1 MTPDP
6 ELHPCPSCRRLRFA
20 DASSQLVV
28 RAFTDAH
35 ERLLLWFPNL
45 SWPTWSDA
53 LRELRP
59 DLLVHGKEVTF
70 DWQALTMLAQQLA
83 ASPQRLPQLPG
94 LPEQYQVT
102 ARPTGENALP
112 PSLSVPAVGDSSAA
126 AKPDIADL
134 SPTHGLPQPLLQPI
148 KRQSSRKRTFRNIIE
163 HHPRG
168 NGKFG
173 FTVRELCTTMHIA
186 AETLTKARKDPG
198 RLSLNSLMALADA
211 MGEPHLDVMM
221 DVLVQTMTKK
231 ARANAQKQRNTGK

>member
-6 ELHPCPSCRRLRFA
+6 ELHPCRGCRRLRFA
-20 DASSQLVV
+20 DASSQLVM

-35 ERLLLWFPNL
+35 ERLSLRFPNL
-45 SWPTWSDA
+45 GWPTWSDA
-53 LRELRP
+53 LRELQP
-59 DLLVHGKEVTF
+59 DILVQGKEVTF

-83 ASPQRLPQLPG
+83 ASSQRPDLLGQN
-94 LPEQYQVT
+94 QVT
-102 ARPTGENALP
+102 TRPTGENGLL
-112 PSLSVPAVGDSSAA
+112 PSLPLSAANDSSAEA
-126 AKPDIADL
+126 EPEIALVLPAD
-134 SPTHGLPQPLLQPI
+134 GLPQPIGQPI
-148 KRQSSRKRTFRNIIE
+148 KRKYLRKRTFRNIIE
-163 HHPRG
+163 CHPRG

-221 DVLVQTMTKK
+221 DVMVQTMAKK
-231 ARANAQKQRNTGK
+231 ARANAGTKRNTGQ